1 MRNTATKLPI
11 AIAAMAAISLTMT
24 ACAGAAD
31 PGSGGDGTDGG
42 GETVKI
48 GVVLPFTGVQAAIA
62 ELEGQGAAVAA
73 DLINEAGGIAGKWQ
87 IDLVDADDQLDTGRS
102 ATAIRDLNDQGVSLA
117 IGGQTSDLCKSSAE
131 AAQRFNMTFI
141 GAHCTSPSLVDPPV
155 TPNFFMIGQQ
165 MTTLATAIGASLAES
180 HPDIE
185 TWDVV
190 TYDVDAMRSSWD
202 IAKAS
207 MEAELGH
214 AVQQGERYAVPV
226 GTTTLRNEIAGL
238 ASTPDKGKR
247 GLFLGVY
254 GAGTTAFL
262 QQAAP
267 TGILDEYAV
276 IAQTGVYWPTAIAM
290 GGAAPAIVNVHDY
303 FYACQD
309 TPENDEFVAAFEK
322 ETGAKPDAGAFQGY
336 VAVQLLAAAIE
347 KADSTDTAKVQ
358 EALKGLTIQTPQGLD
373 MTIDAD
379 THAGNGAA
387 TVALLAG
394 DPNAPQGVSITDCS
408 LVPAG

>member
-1 MRNTATKLPI
+1 MRNTAKRLST
-11 AIAAMAAISLTMT
+11 AVAAMAATTLALT
-24 ACAGAAD
+24 ACAGGASA
-31 PGSGGDGTDGG
+31 GSGGESTAGD
-42 GETVKI
+42 TVKI

-73 DLINEAGGIAGKWQ
+73 DMINDAGGIAGKWQ
-87 IDLVDADDQLDTGRS
+87 IELVDADDQLDTGRS
-102 ATAIRDLNDQGVSLA
+102 ATVIRDLNDQGISLA

-141 GAHCTSPSLVDPPV
+141 GAHCTSPDLVDPPI

-165 MTTLATAIGASLAES
+165 MTTLASAIGAGLAES

-190 TYDVDAMRSSWD
+190 TYDVEAMRSSWD
-202 IAKAS
+202 IAKES
-207 MEAELGH
+207 METELGH
-214 AVQQGERYAVPV
+214 DVEQGEQYAVPV

-238 ASTPDKGKR
+238 ASTPDKSKR

-290 GGAAPAIVNVHDY
+290 DGTAPAIVNVHDY

-309 TPENDEFVAAFEK
+309 TTENDEFVAAFEE

-336 VAVQLLAAAIE
+336 LAVQLLAAAIE

-358 EALKGLTIQTPQGLD
+358 EALKGLTIETPQGLE
-373 MTIDAD
+373 MTIDPE

-394 DPNAPQGVSITDCS
+394 EPNAPQGVGITDCS
-408 LVPAG
+408 LVPAS

>member
-1 MRNTATKLPI
+1 MRNTAKRLST
-11 AIAAMAAISLTMT
+11 AVAAMAAITLALT
-24 ACAGAAD
+24 ACAGGANA
-31 PGSGGDGTDGG
+31 GSGENGAGGD
-42 GETVKI
+42 TVKI
-48 GVVLPFTGVQAAIA
+48 GVVLPLTGVQAAIA

-73 DLINEAGGIAGKWQ
+73 DMINEAGGIAGKWQ
-87 IDLVDADDQLDTGRS
+87 IELVDADDQLDTGRS
-102 ATAIRDLNDQGVSLA
+102 ATVIRDLNDQGISLA

-141 GAHCTSPSLVDPPV
+141 GAHCTSPDLVDPPI

-165 MTTLATAIGASLAES
+165 MTTLASAIGASLAES

-190 TYDVDAMRSSWD
+190 TYDVDAMRSSWT
-202 IAKAS
+202 IAKES

-214 AVQQGERYAVPV
+214 AVEQGESYAVPV

-238 ASTPDKGKR
+238 ASTSDKAKR

-276 IAQTGVYWPTAIAM
+276 VAQTGVYWPTAIAM
-290 GGAAPAIVNVHDY
+290 DGAAPAIVNVHDY
-303 FYACQD
+303 FYPCQE
-309 TPENDEFVAAFEK
+309 TTENDEFVAAFEE
-322 ETGAKPDAGAFQGY
+322 ETGAKPDTGAFQGY
-336 VAVQLLAAAIE
+336 LAVQLLAAAVE

-358 EALKGLTIQTPQGLD
+358 EALKGLTIETPQGFE
-373 MTIDAD
+373 MTIDAE

-387 TVALLAG
+387 TVAMLSG
-394 DPNAPQGVSITDCS
+394 DPDAPQGVGITDCS
-408 LVPAG
+408 VVPAG

>member
-1 MRNTATKLPI
+1 MKLSI

-24 ACAGAAD
+24 ACAGGAD
-31 PGSGGDGTDGG
+31 SSSGGDGADGG

-62 ELEGQGAAVAA
+62 ELEGQGASVAA

-102 ATAIRDLNDQGVSLA
+102 ATVIRDLNDQGVSLA

-141 GAHCTSPSLVDPPV
+141 GAHCTSPDLVDPPI

-165 MTTLATAIGASLAES
+165 MTTLASAIGASLAES

-202 IAKAS
+202 IAKES

-290 GGAAPAIVNVHDY
+290 DGAAPAIVNVHDY
-303 FYACQD
+303 FYTCQD
-309 TPENDEFVAAFEK
+309 TPENDEFVAAFEE

-336 VAVQLLAAAIE
+336 LAVQLLAAAIE

-358 EALKGLTIQTPQGLD
+358 EALEGLTIQTPQGLD

>member
-1 MRNTATKLPI
+1 MRETAKRLST
-11 AIAAMAAISLTMT
+11 AVAVMATTTLALA
-24 ACAGAAD
+24 ACAGGAA
-31 PGSGGDGTDGG
+31 PGG
-42 GETVKI
+42 GGADGDTVKI
-48 GVVLPFTGVQAAIA
+48 GVVLPYTGVQAAIA
-62 ELEGQGAAVAA
+62 ELEGEGAAVAA
-73 DLINEAGGIAGKWQ
+73 DMINEAGGIAGKWQ
-87 IDLVDADDQLDTGRS
+87 IELVDADDQLDTGRS
-102 ATAIRDLNDQGVSLA
+102 ATVIRDLNDQGISLA

-141 GAHCTSPSLVDPPV
+141 GAHCTSPDLVDPPI

-165 MTTLATAIGASLAES
+165 MTTLASAIGASLAET

-190 TYDVDAMRSSWD
+190 TYDVEAMRSSWD
-202 IAKAS
+202 IAKES
-207 MEAELGH
+207 MEAQLGH
-214 AVQQGERYAVPV
+214 SVEQGERYAVPV

-238 ASTPDKGKR
+238 ASTPDKEKR

-276 IAQTGVYWPTAIAM
+276 IAQTGVYWPTAVAM
-290 GGAAPAIVNVHDY
+290 DGTAPAIVNVHDY

-309 TPENDEFVAAFEK
+309 TTENDEFVAAFE
-322 ETGAKPDAGAFQGY
+322 ESTGEKPDAGAFQGY
-336 VAVQLLAAAIE
+336 LAIQLLAAAIE
-347 KADSTDTAKVQ
+347 KANSTDTAKVQ
-358 EALKGLTIQTPQGLD
+358 EALKGLTVETPQGLE

-387 TVALLAG
+387 TVASLAG
-394 DPNAPQGVSITDCS
+394 DPDAPQGVGITDCS
-408 LVPAG
+408 VVPAS